1 MKIGSLLAAGKRRK
15 DYFDEEADHDGRSTP
30 LDFIDKREAETRAT
44 RLIGAIGKEHAA
56 LVVGTLRHG
65 FSAGCWRIVS
75 ALEAQ
80 AGSVPLVT
88 PRATPERSSINQLSS

>member
-1 MKIGSLLAAGKRRK
+1 MKIGSLLAASKRRK
-15 DYFDEEADHDGRSTP
+15 DYFDEDADHDGRSTP

-44 RLIGAIGKEHAA
+44 RLIAAIGRGNAA
-56 LVVGTLRHG
+56 LVVGVLKHG
-65 FSAGCWRIVS
+65 FSAGCWRIVA

-88 PRATPERSSINQLSS
+88 PRTPDHSLVSQISS